1 MFCCAAFAL
10 GSVGQEFWRGTRVR
24 RAMAREPIPV
34 ALGALVRRNRRRY
47 GGYIVHIGMAV
58 LFIGVAASSSFQHQ
72 TQLSLTPGQST
83 KVGPYTIHYLRASAA
98 VTPPAGTSPTQ
109 VVSAIA
115 KIAGTTRGLSI
126 VHDPAQTG
134 STLNIG
140 AVLSVTRGS
149 SHIATL
155 TPSQGYYDSGQPIQ
169 GSVGHLIG
177 GQAVS
182 HVSMSAGVTR
192 DIWSAMQPN
201 IETPALKR
209 IIEAADKTIPYVR
222 PDEGALALAYM
233 ANAYLQHPPAA
244 QFNFIDSPLVLWIW
258 IGGLIVFGGGL
269 IVLWPAPSAVRRRV
283 SVLARGRGARGLARA

>member
-1 MFCCAAFAL
+1 
-10 GSVGQEFWRGTRVR
+10 
-24 RAMAREPIPV
+24 MAREPIPV
-34 ALGALVRRNRRRY
+34 ALGALVKRNRRRY

-58 LFIGVAASSSFQHQ
+58 LFIGVAASSSFKHQ

-83 KVGPYTIHYLRASAA
+83 KVGPYTVHYLRASAS
-98 VTPPAGTSPTQ
+98 VTPAAGASATQ
-109 VVSAIA
+109 IAAAIA
-115 KIAGTTRGLSI
+115 KIAGTTPGLSI

-140 AVLSVTRGS
+140 AVLSVTRGAR
-149 SHIATL
+149 HIATL
-155 TPSQGYYDSGQPIQ
+155 TPSQGYYDSGQPSQ

-201 IETPALKR
+201 IETPTLKR

-222 PDEGALALAYM
+222 PDEGAVALAYM
-233 ANAYLQHPPAA
+233 ANAYLRNPGAA

-258 IGGLIVFGGGL
+258 IGGAIVFGGGL
-269 IVLWPAPSAVRRRV
+269 VVLWPAPSTVRRRV
-283 SVLARGRGARGLARA
+283 SVLSRSRAARRLARA